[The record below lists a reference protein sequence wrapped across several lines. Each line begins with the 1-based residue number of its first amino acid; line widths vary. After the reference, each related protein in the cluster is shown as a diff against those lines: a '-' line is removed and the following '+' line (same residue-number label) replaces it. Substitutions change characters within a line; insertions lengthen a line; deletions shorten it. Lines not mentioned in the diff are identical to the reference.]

1 MTTDREAQAELEALD
16 HAKRVLAAY
25 REGDLTIDD
34 QHTRIRF
41 VNEHATG
48 RLIASVP
55 SATFFG
61 SHLLLS
67 IPDETEDALHLLLSA
82 EEVDESRVTDRW
94 LAFHLSQ
101 SGYSESATEEGAEQG
116 REYPDHTKWAALW
129 IDSAKHG
136 PWVFDGDAL
145 MLPNPLADL
154 EPAACKQL
162 NQNKPLLA
170 KLCSKHT
177 GADNPMPNDD
187 AEPTCVGVDP
197 AGIYARLSHGVVHIP
212 FPDPTAGDNAKVETV
227 DTLLEDLI
235 RSVQQ

>member
-1 MTTDREAQAELEALD
+1 MTTDREQHAELEALT

-34 QHTRIRF
+34 QHTKIRF
-41 VNEHATG
+41 VNEHASG

-67 IPDETEDALHLLLSA
+67 VPSETDDALHLMLTA
-82 EEVDESRVTDRW
+82 EEIEESRVTDRW

-101 SGYSESATEEGAEQG
+101 SGYSESSTDEGAEQG
-116 REYPDHTKWAALW
+116 REYPDHTKWAAFW

-145 MLPNPLADL
+145 MLPNPLAEL
-154 EPAACKQL
+154 EPSVCKQL
-162 NQNKPLLA
+162 NQDKPLLA
-170 KLCSKHT
+170 KLCAVHT
-177 GADNPMPNDD
+177 GAEEAGEQPSD
-187 AEPTCVGVDP
+187 EPTCVGVDP
-197 AGIYARLSHGVVHIP
+197 AGIYARLAHGVVHIP
-212 FPDPTAGDNAKVETV
+212 FPDPADGTDAKVETV
-227 DTLLEDLI
+227 ETLIEDLL
-235 RSVQQ
+235 STVD